1 MTDKEHSVEH
11 FLHLANRSSGRGQ
24 LKIYIGM
31 SAGVGKTYRMLQE
44 AHNMLRNGVN
54 IQIGYVETHGRM
66 ETQALIDGLPSIP
79 RKQVFYKGKMLEEM
93 DLDAILLLNPEWV
106 IVDELAHTNI
116 PGSRNE
122 KRWQDI
128 AEILKAGINVISA
141 VNIQHIESINQEVKL
156 ITGVEI
162 KERVP
167 DNVLQ
172 MADEVV
178 NIDLTAD
185 ELITRLKEGKI
196 YDRSKVET
204 ALKNFFQAEKIL
216 QLRELALK
224 EVASQV
230 ERKVEI
236 EIPRG
241 QQMRHENFLACISTN
256 DEVARKVIRKTARLA
271 SYYHGDWF
279 VLYVQAPRENSSRIP
294 LATQRHLINNLKLAT
309 ELGAE
314 VIQVRNARVAEA
326 IISTALKKRA
336 TTVCIGK
343 PHISLF
349 RIILQTNL
357 FNQLL
362 KTLSSN
368 DIDLIILS

>member
-1 MTDKEHSVEH
+1 MTDKEHSVQH
-11 FLHLANRSSGRGQ
+11 YLHLAGKTSGRGKF
-24 LKIYIGM
+24 KIYIGM

-44 AHNMLRNGVN
+44 AHNLLRNGVN
-54 IQIGYVETHGRM
+54 IQIGYVETHNRK
-66 ETQALIDGLPSIP
+66 ETQALIDGLPAIP

-93 DLDAILLLNPEWV
+93 DLDSILLLNPEWV

-116 PGSRNE
+116 PGARHE
-122 KRWQDI
+122 KRWQDV
-128 AEILKAGINVISA
+128 AELLNAGINVISA
-141 VNIQHIESINQEVKL
+141 VNIQHIESINQQVKV
-156 ITGVEI
+156 ITGVEV

-167 DNVLQ
+167 DSVLQ

-196 YDRSKVET
+196 YEASKVET
-204 ALKNFFQAEKIL
+204 ALKNFFQSEKIL

-224 EVASQV
+224 EVTSQV

-236 EIPRG
+236 EVPRS

-256 DEVARKVIRKTARLA
+256 DEIARKVIRKTARLA
-271 SYYHGDWF
+271 SYYHGNWY
-279 VLYVQAPRENSSRIP
+279 VLYVQAPRENAARIS
-294 LATQRHLINNLKLAT
+294 LASQRHLINNLKLAT

-314 VIQVRNARVAEA
+314 VLQVRDARIAQVIIDTA
-326 IISTALKKRA
+326 IEKRV

-349 RIILQTNL
+349 RIILRTNL

-368 DIDLIILS
+368 DIDLVILS